1 VRPRS
6 IFVVYDCEPLR
17 GLICIRLLTLTAG
30 LFAADGPAVFSRFE
44 LAVEPSAGQIIALR
58 HGEQVRGCPSLYS
71 SCSDG
76 CEDGVRSNI
85 SGPNSSVSRCRN
97 AAAAVCTAAACFY
110 F

>member
-1 VRPRS
+1 MYPVADTDSRL
-6 IFVVYDCEPLR
+6 VCR
-17 GLICIRLLTLTAG
+17 GRTSRVL
-30 LFAADGPAVFSRFE
+30 FSRFE
-44 LAVEPSAGQIIALR
+44 LAVEPSSGQIIALR